1 MFIRSVPVFISLLL
15 SVFVA
20 SAQDKCP
27 VRFGHVAPEDFD
39 ISKFNI
45 DTSANGVIIADM
57 GSTTFEANS
66 DGGLSIVYKHQRRL
80 KIINKNGFELADV
93 KIPLYVKDGR
103 GEELE
108 GLKAITY
115 NLEDGKVVETKLS
128 NSAVFDVKEDKYHFS
143 KKFTLPAVK
152 EGSIIEYS
160 YTIRSYYVF
169 YLYPWDFQGT
179 YPRVWSEYE
188 ADIPEYYKYVFL
200 TQGYEPFYKKTDFL
214 HSESYTLHSG
224 GNMNALNGN
233 ATDYKWVMRNVP
245 ALKEEKFTTSI
256 GNHIAKIDFQL
267 ASIQFPT
274 YDLHNYMGSW
284 EGTSDDLL
292 KSDNFGNALD
302 NDNNWLNDDMKLITA
317 ASSSDIEKAKS
328 IYYYVKNNIKCTD
341 QNGIWLT
348 KPIKQTFKDKNG
360 SVADI
365 NLLLVAMLRHEKLT
379 ADPIILSTTSN
390 GYTNAL
396 YPQISKFNYV
406 VCQLPIGNTT
416 YFLDATKSYLGFGH
430 LPKNC
435 YNGHARVIN
444 KSADPVYF
452 RADTLSESSV
462 TTANLHY
469 EAGKWVGT
477 IKSDCG
483 YYGSCTIR
491 ETIRSKNKEAYEA
504 ALKSIYADEGTVSNI
519 KYKDLD
525 SCEKPMEVD
534 YNIAIDADT
543 ANVIYF
549 NPMLKEG
556 HQENY
561 FKSAERKYPVEM
573 PYKTDET
580 YILNI
585 DIPKGYQVDDLPK
598 SVRVTLKD
606 GEAGYFE
613 YIVSQTETGI
623 SLRSHLKLER
633 AFFSP
638 KDYQVLRDFFDYV
651 VKEHSQQFVFKKK
664 TK

>member
-15 SVFVA
+15 SVIVV

-45 DTSANGVIIADM
+45 DSSANGVIIADV

-66 DGGLSIVYKHQRRL
+66 NGGFSIVYKHQRRL
-80 KIINKNGFELADV
+80 KIINRNGFELADV
-93 KIPLYVKDGR
+93 NIPLYVKDGK

-115 NLEDGKVVETKLS
+115 NLEDGKVIETKLS
-128 NSAVFDVKEDKYHFS
+128 NSAVFDVKEDKYYSS

-169 YLYPWDFQGT
+169 HLYPWDFQGT

-188 ADIPEYYKYVFL
+188 TDIPEYYKYVFL
-200 TQGYEPFYKKTDFL
+200 TQGYEPFYKKIDFI
-214 HSESYTLHSG
+214 HNESYTLHSG
-224 GNMNALNGN
+224 SNTNTLNGN
-233 ATDYKWVMRNVP
+233 ATDYKWIMRNVP

-267 ASIQFPT
+267 ASVQFPAD
-274 YDLHNYMGSW
+274 YLHNYMGSW

-292 KSDNFGNALD
+292 KSDDFGNALD

-317 ASSSDIEKAKS
+317 NSSTDIDKAKS

-365 NLLLVAMLRHEKLT
+365 NLLLVAILRHEKLT

-390 GYTNAL
+390 GYTNEI
-396 YPQISKFNYV
+396 YPLISKFNYV
-406 VCQLPIGNTT
+406 VCQLSIANTT

-430 LPKNC
+430 LPQNC

-469 EAGKWVGT
+469 EADKWVGT

-483 YYGSCTIR
+483 YYGSCAIR
-491 ETIRSKNKEAYEA
+491 EVVNSKNKEAYET
-504 ALKSIYADEGTVSNI
+504 ALKSIYADEATVSKI

-534 YNIAIDADT
+534 YNIAIDVDT
-543 ANVIYF
+543 ASVIYF
-549 NPMLKEG
+549 NPMLKDG

-561 FKSAERKYPVEM
+561 FKSAQRKYPVEM

-585 DIPKGYQVDDLPK
+585 DIPKGYQVDDLPQ

-613 YIVSQTETGI
+613 YIVSQTETSI
-623 SLRSHLKLER
+623 SLRSHLKLEQ

-638 KDYQVLRDFFDYV
+638 KDYQDLRDFFDYV
-651 VKEHSQQFVFKKK
+651 VKKHSEQFVFKKK